1 MPLGLR
7 TQLVTHRRLYFMN
20 TGGFGLISNWVV
32 SFKKS
37 GTTSISMI
45 NLTASAFRNM
55 VRLESLISS
64 GSRILN

>member
-1 MPLGLR
+1 
-7 TQLVTHRRLYFMN
+7 MN